1 MSESGL
7 NVLLMKKMKQLST
20 FLIVLAI
27 LCAGCGLPDRNLKEN
42 VKEQDVVCE
51 WSLRPESLAL
61 LARDG
66 FKTNS
71 THHYRI
77 HFQTNGACLFQTV
90 VDDFRSGVYHDVKGT
105 WKLEHDTTGNSNIK
119 KKNTIQIE
127 LPLMHAA
134 VLARRT
140 GRRYATLVIG
150 VSLMH
155 LPGAGSPED
164 GLMRNRN

>member
-1 MSESGL
+1 MAAQHASA
-7 NVLLMKKMKQLST
+7 MP
-20 FLIVLAI
+20 LAE
-27 LCAGCGLPDRNLKEN
+27 GLPA
-42 VKEQDVVCE
+42 V
-51 WSLRPESLAL
+51 
-61 LARDG
+61 
-66 FKTNS
+66 
-71 THHYRI
+71 
-77 HFQTNGACLFQTV
+77 
-90 VDDFRSGVYHDVKGT
+90 
-105 WKLEHDTTGNSNIK
+105 
-119 KKNTIQIE
+119 IQME